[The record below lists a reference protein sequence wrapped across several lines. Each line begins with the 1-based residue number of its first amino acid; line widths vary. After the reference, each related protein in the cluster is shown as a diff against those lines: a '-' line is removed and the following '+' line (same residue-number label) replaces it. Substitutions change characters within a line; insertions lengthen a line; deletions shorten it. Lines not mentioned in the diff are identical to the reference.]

1 MADTPTFSSSTAQQ
15 AFSILQQLRAQGQQ
29 QVQDY
34 LTNPSS
40 SGTTS
45 GSSSSF
51 SPSPFVIAGATGL
64 NLPSN
69 NVGPVAFAPADPA
82 TEGSLGTV
90 SYNGSPIFKL
100 SLFGPVPFS
109 SGGNTM
115 MGGGETSDGGTTAE

>member
-15 AFSILQQLRAQGQQ
+15 AFQIMQQLRAQGQQ
-29 QVQDY
+29 QVQDS

-40 SGTTS
+40 TGSTS

-51 SPSPFVIAGATGL
+51 SPSQFVIAGATGL

-69 NVGPVAFAPADPA
+69 NVGPVAFAPSDPA

-90 SYNGSPIFKL
+90 SFNGNPIFKL
-100 SLFGPVPFS
+100 YLFGPVPFS

-115 MGGGETSDGGTTAE
+115 MGGDTSGGGTSAE